1 MSPLHLAAA
10 LIILTGLAHSVLG
23 ERYILTRLF
32 RRSDLPKLFGGT
44 AFTARTLRFAW
55 HITTLAWWGM
65 AVLLWQAADGT
76 LSRTSVLQV
85 LGWTALLSALLP
97 LWITRGR
104 HLSWIVFLAVGALTL
119 WSARP

>member
-1 MSPLHLAAA
+1 VSPLHLAAA

-32 RRSDLPKLFGGT
+32 RRSDLPRLFGGT

-55 HITTLAWWGM
+55 HITTVAWWGM

-76 LSRTSVLQV
+76 LSRTSALQV